1 MACYNKVRNGNVFAK
16 IAVGNTVGPRFN
28 IMSIPDLSEMEM
40 KVEVPEKYYS
50 QIKEGM
56 EVEVRVPSL
65 TNEHLP
71 GVVTSVDL
79 LFMNKTKK
87 DSQIGLYSSHEPLG
101 EVVFNVRIRIHSTDV
116 KLKPGLIGEVFF
128 PFTK

>member
-1 MACYNKVRNGNVFAK
+1 
-16 IAVGNTVGPRFN
+16 
-28 IMSIPDLSEMEM
+28 
-40 KVEVPEKYYS
+40 
-50 QIKEGM
+50 
-56 EVEVRVPSL
+56 
-65 TNEHLP
+65 
-71 GVVTSVDL
+71 
-79 LFMNKTKK
+79 MNKTKK

>member
-1 MACYNKVRNGNVFAK
+1 MRTLKTTSPSGSWEEYRP
-16 IAVGNTVGPRFN
+16 IW
-28 IMSIPDLSEMEM
+28 LSFF
-40 KVEVPEKYYS
+40 VLFVNNRS
-50 QIKEGM
+50 TL
-56 EVEVRVPSL
+56 VPSL
-65 TNEHLP
+65 TNAHLP

-79 LFMNKTKK
+79 LFTNKTKK